1 MDRTEEARQVLT
13 KWHGG
18 DEADSQLVNYE
29 MIEITTTIQQEKTA
43 TSSAS
48 YAEMFKTPGN
58 RHRLFISVTLGI
70 FGQWV
75 NLSNITTRRVFIA
88 HHFCRSATELSHTI
102 WRLFWKLSA
111 SQASQMSL
119 SSLVSFSSG
128 T

>member
-18 DEADSQLVNYE
+18 GDEDSQLVSYE
-29 MIEITTTIQQEKTA
+29 MIEITTTIQQEKNA

-48 YAEMFKTPGN
+48 YSEMFKTPGN

-75 NLSNITTRRVFIA
+75 CTF
-88 HHFCRSATELSHTI
+88 
-102 WRLFWKLSA
+102 A
-111 SQASQMSL
+111 SCNAIP
-119 SSLVSFSSG
+119 
-128 T
+128 